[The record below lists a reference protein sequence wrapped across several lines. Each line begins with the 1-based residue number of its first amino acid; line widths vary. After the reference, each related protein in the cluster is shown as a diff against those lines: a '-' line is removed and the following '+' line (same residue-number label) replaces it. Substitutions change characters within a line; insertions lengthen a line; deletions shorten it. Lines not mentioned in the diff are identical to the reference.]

1 LRQSKGI
8 SQWLP
13 NEILTHIIQDTLQGD
28 QLALSR
34 VSKLFHALVV
44 PVLYCVVK
52 VETVASRH
60 VFCHTLLS
68 KPILGGLVRSMTLR
82 CSPDFREVPD
92 KAHIALILDSLKLL
106 LRLRHLSL
114 NLTLYNPV
122 HGRAFLE
129 LSFPCLVSCHMGL
142 GSYTNDH
149 PTLHF
154 LRRHPGLISFSSP
167 LGIQLE
173 IKPPLSMPGLRA
185 LGAPVSFVR
194 GIVTR
199 ELREAKLAWG
209 FKSRNLDI
217 ENHIIALTS
226 RIPDG
231 APFIM
236 TINECDYRL
245 TEILDSLSR
254 NIPYTRTLCLRWQ
267 HLADL
272 RENIAT
278 AVKSL
283 RRFYGLEF
291 ISIENMPDNNWLTK
305 PEAFA
310 LAHSYNDACPTLE
323 ACSIGGH
330 TWRKVNSIWQEFPS
344 SDFPA
349 LAGITL
355 P

>member
-106 LRLRHLSL
+106 LRLKHLSL

-185 LGAPVSFVR
+185 LGAPVSFP
-194 GIVTR
+194 
-199 ELREAKLAWG
+199 REAKLAWG

-310 LAHSYNDACPTLE
+310 LAHSYTMR
-323 ACSIGGH
+323 GH